1 MDRGLDDDAALIDQI
16 GAPPSQ
22 LVFLLGPH
30 RSGTT
35 LLHHLLVQTRRFNY
49 VRAYDVIEYPR
60 LIANRRSG
68 REAAVMATL
77 AADLARFGDRGL
89 DGIPVGPEHPEEY
102 GFVLALRLYEPRL
115 TPETFDRFREL
126 CRKRRTLDNSDAP
139 LLLKEP
145 SEFYANIAGVHR
157 LVPDAKFL
165 FIHRHPLHVL
175 ASQVR
180 AWQKA
185 LESRS
190 HYGSLLSPDYAAIF
204 ESPDDLRKY
213 QIAYASVQ
221 GCEWVL
227 QELIRGYRHYLDT
240 IDTIPRRQ
248 CSSDTYESLCAA
260 PRRAFARIARLLELE
275 LPEPQHD
282 FVAPRRIP
290 IPATVRAAYLRHV
303 DDLRDYLDTFD
314 YPDLPDEDA

>member
-1 MDRGLDDDAALIDQI
+1 MDAATL
-16 GAPPSQ
+16 APPTS

-35 LLHHLLVQTRRFNY
+35 LLHHLLVQTGRFNY

-60 LIANRRSG
+60 LLDNWQSG
-68 REAAVMATL
+68 REGEVMAAL

-89 DGIPVGPEHPEEY
+89 DGIPIGPEHPEEY
-102 GFVLALRLYEPRL
+102 GFVLALKLYEPRL
-115 TPETFDRFREL
+115 TPETLERFRDL
-126 CRKRRTLDNSDAP
+126 CSKRRLLHGSDAP

-145 SEFYANIAGVHR
+145 SEFYGNIAGVHR

-175 ASQVR
+175 ASQIR
-180 AWQKA
+180 AWQTA

-204 ESPDDLRKY
+204 DSPEDVRKY
-213 QIAYASVQ
+213 RIAYASVQ

-227 QELIRGYRHYLDT
+227 QELIRGYRHYLAA
-240 IDTIPRRQ
+240 IDTLPPRQ
-248 CSSDTYESLCAA
+248 VASDTYESLCAA
-260 PRRAFARIARLLELE
+260 PRRSFARIARLLELD
-275 LPEPQHD
+275 LPEPKHE
-282 FVAPRRIP
+282 FVAPRRMAIP
-290 IPATVRAAYLRHV
+290 ETVRTAYLRRI
-303 DDLRDYLDTFD
+303 DELRDYLDAFD

>member
-1 MDRGLDDDAALIDQI
+1 MDGPVDDAQFIDQI
-16 GAPPSQ
+16 GAPPTQ

-35 LLHHLLVQTRRFNY
+35 LLHHLLVQTGRFNY

-60 LIANRRSG
+60 LIANRHFG
-68 REAAVMATL
+68 RERAVMQAL
-77 AADLARFGDRGL
+77 AEDLARFGDRGL
-89 DGIPVGPEHPEEY
+89 DGIPIWPEQPEEY
-102 GFVLALRLYEPRL
+102 GFVLALDLYAPRL
-115 TPETFDRFREL
+115 TPATFDRFREL
-126 CRKRRTLDNSDAP
+126 CRKRRTLDRSDAP

-145 SEFYANIAGVHR
+145 SEFYGNIAGIDR
-157 LVPDAKFL
+157 LAPDAKFL

-190 HYGSLLSPDYAAIF
+190 HYGSLLSPEYAAIF
-204 ESPDDLRKY
+204 DSPDEVRKY
-213 QIAYASVQ
+213 RIAYASVQ

-227 QELIRGYRHYLDT
+227 QELIRGYRHYLET
-240 IDTIPRRQ
+240 IDTLARRRVVV
-248 CSSDTYESLCAA
+248 DTYESLCAA
-260 PRRAFARIARLLELE
+260 PRRTFARIARLLDLE
-275 LPEPQHD
+275 LPDPLDE
-282 FVAPRRIP
+282 FVAPRRLAIP
-290 IPATVRAAYLRHV
+290 EPVRAAYLRRI
-303 DDLRDYLDTFD
+303 DELREYLDAFD